1 MAGKEKEKE
10 KDREVT
16 FSVEEHIG
24 VIGVSPT
31 GWRKELN
38 MVSWNGNAAKFDI
51 REWDEDHSHMS
62 RGVTMNK
69 DEMKSLSELVTDLQ
83 LQ

>member
-1 MAGKEKEKE
+1 MAGKEKE

-16 FSVEEHIG
+16 FAVEEHIG

-69 DEMKSLSELVTDLQ
+69 DEMKSLSGLVTDLQ

>member
-1 MAGKEKEKE
+1 MAGKEKE

-16 FSVEEHIG
+16 FAVEEHLG

-51 REWDEDHSHMS
+51 REWDEDHTHMS